1 MFYKLM
7 IDSFSHKLEGSLNL
21 ERGAGL
27 MHLHTEHVNTDEAI
41 LSTECHD
48 LYPNPSKPRHAHM
61 QTVEGAR

>member
-27 MHLHTEHVNTDEAI
+27 MHPHTEHVNTDEAI
-41 LSTECHD
+41 LF
-48 LYPNPSKPRHAHM
+48 N
-61 QTVEGAR
+61 